1 MLLLLVVAVFSLPTL
16 AKFETCGI
24 QVGTKEIVHEAIKKE
39 LWEHPKRIY
48 AMKCRGASVGQQ
60 ECTAYKSTSDR
71 VKSAAPA
78 AESLAAAEELT
89 SIVGAANQARV
100 QRLDAFIPF
109 IDKQVLAG
117 KLCYGEVW
125 LNGKRGNRLDR
136 VYGPGD
142 AFRKEI
148 AKGRA
153 NVLSAA
159 VPETF
164 KISKSD
170 DDEPETFKSLKP
182 DDDEPETFKS
192 LKPDDVVK
200 EVFQTLSRRVQKGRL
215 NIVIFPEF
223 FFNRIYRTD
232 GQRVLDNEMVAR
244 ILKEYRAAFG
254 GKWNVLC
261 SLSLF
266 HLFDSTEALPWLQ
279 NWEKPAWLGKQDAW
293 WTFSGWEED
302 QAGAFKAVFG
312 SRERRLANYQLF
324 YVVGRSLPFIGR
336 VAMLTRWSWVQRRLI

>member
-60 ECTAYKSTSDR
+60 ECTAYKSTSNR
-71 VKSAAPA
+71 AKGAAPA

-89 SIVGAANQARV
+89 FIVGAANQARV

-136 VYGPGD
+136 VYSPGD

-182 DDDEPETFKS
+182 DD
-192 LKPDDVVK
+192 VVD

-266 HLFDSTEALPWLQ
+266 HMFPSTETPPWLQ

-302 QAGAFKAVFG
+302 QADAFKAVFG
-312 SRERRLANYQLF
+312 SPERRLANYQLF
-324 YVVGRSLPFIGR
+324 F
-336 VAMLTRWSWVQRRLI
+336 M

>member
-71 VKSAAPA
+71 AKSAAPA

-89 SIVGAANQARV
+89 FIVGAANQARV

-164 KISKSD
+164 K
-170 DDEPETFKSLKP
+170 SLQ
-182 DDDEPETFKS
+182 
-192 LKPDDVVK
+192 PDDVVN

-266 HLFDSTEALPWLQ
+266 HLFDSTETLPWLQ
-279 NWEKPAWLGKQDAW
+279 NWEKPAWLGKQDVW

-302 QAGAFKAVFG
+302 QADAFKAVFG

-324 YVVGRSLPFIGR
+324 YVMGRSLPFIGR